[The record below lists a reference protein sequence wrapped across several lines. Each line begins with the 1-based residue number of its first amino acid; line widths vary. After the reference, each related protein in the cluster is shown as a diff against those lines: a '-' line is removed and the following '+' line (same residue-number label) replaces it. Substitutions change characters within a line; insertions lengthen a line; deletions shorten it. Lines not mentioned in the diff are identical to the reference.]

1 MFAVVN
7 NSMVK
12 GTEAPYSPQR
22 EDPRGHPRR
31 LDDGPRE
38 DPRGSPRRLDDGPRE
53 DPRGS
58 PRRLDDGPRE
68 DPRGSPRKLDDDPR
82 GSPRR
87 VKEDPWKCIKR
98 DSERRHVN
106 SKASEV
112 CGGLSTLYNLQYSI
126 IFNN

>member
-38 DPRGSPRRLDDGPRE
+38 DPRGSPRRLDE
-53 DPRGS
+53 
-58 PRRLDDGPRE
+58 GPRE

-82 GSPRR
+82 GSPRRVKEDPRDAPQGSPRR

-112 CGGLSTLYNLQYSI
+112 CGIYSTALYSMTS
-126 IFNN
+126 

>member
-22 EDPRGHPRR
+22 EDPRGH
-31 LDDGPRE
+31 
-38 DPRGSPRRLDDGPRE
+38 
-53 DPRGS
+53 